1 MKKIKETIKEYICE
15 DPKEIYAYLKNVRF
29 AGELFKGEDDLPF
42 PFTLRMLTLLK
53 TANPLKQTYYYIEDE
68 SNYAFFTVYENRMNL
83 FTYGKAKWYMNIH
96 TVAFPCSLSNSGF
109 LTNNQKWMLEYIKS
123 IKGCKLVLNLDEK
136 SDVKG
141 MAFGE
146 TLPTCRL
153 VFNKHYSDINDFVDS
168 LRAPYRRR
176 INLALKNCRD
186 IEVVK
191 TNDGFIDVHPLYL
204 QTFDKSDYKLEC
216 LEKEFFDKT
225 EGEKIICLREN
236 KPIGFVLLKENDG
249 ELVFMLCGMDYRK
262 DTVNADLYFYMLLLI
277 VEYAIK
283 RNLKSIDFGQTS
295 EKTKLKFGAVLNK
308 KYFYAHHSNP
318 FLNLFAMVG
327 KHMLEYKYEFPE
339 FHVFKE

>member
-1 MKKIKETIKEYICE
+1 
-15 DPKEIYAYLKNVRF
+15 
-29 AGELFKGEDDLPF
+29 
-42 PFTLRMLTLLK
+42 
-53 TANPLKQTYYYIEDE
+53 
-68 SNYAFFTVYENRMNL
+68 
-83 FTYGKAKWYMNIH
+83 MNIH

-109 LTNNQKWMLEYIKS
+109 ITNNQQWMLEYIKTV
-123 IKGCKLVLNLDEK
+123 KGCKLVLNLDEK

-141 MAFGE
+141 MSFGE

-153 VFNKHYSDINDFVDS
+153 VFRQQYNDIQQYLDS

-176 INLALKNCRD
+176 INIALKNCTD
-186 IEVVK
+186 TEVVK
-191 TNDGFIDVHPLYL
+191 TADDSIDIHPLYL
-204 QTFDKSDYKLEC
+204 QTYDKSDYKLEC

-225 EGEKIICLREN
+225 DGEKLIFIRDS
-236 KPIGFVLLKENDG
+236 KPTGFVLLKDNNG
-249 ELVFMLCGMDYRK
+249 ELIFMLCGMDYK
-262 DTVNADLYFYMLLLI
+262 PDNDNADLYFYMLLNI
-277 VEYAIK
+277 VEYAINHNC
-283 RNLKSIDFGQTS
+283 RSIDFGQTS